1 MKIEH
6 QVRAFEQILN
16 SYDGLLP
23 LHRFLVTYFKRNK
36 KMGSSDRRW
45 ASRYV
50 YSYFRLGKAL
60 SNTEKVERLAV
71 ADFLCNTTGSLV
83 IDTHLPQFKEQV
95 NLPVKA
101 KLTLV
106 MDLYPE
112 FKLEEVFPFSPA
124 LLSETIDKEAFY
136 TSFFTQP
143 DLFIRVQKNHSL
155 KMLNTLKDAGV
166 LVHDLSEKTFAM
178 PNGTKLETIIPEQ
191 KHYQVQDLSSQKTGA
206 YFQPQKYDYW
216 WDCCAASGGKSLLLH
231 DLEPSVQLLV
241 SDVRETSLN
250 NLDERFQLAGL
261 KKYQK
266 KVLDLLLNNEQELH
280 HYTFD
285 GIILDAPCSGSGTW
299 GRTPEMLQYFDQQKI
314 SFFQQLQKSIA
325 SNVLAYLKPGKP
337 LVYITC
343 SVFKQENE
351 EVVAYLQEEHHL
363 KLESMEVITGY
374 NDKADTMFVA
384 RLLKS

>member
-6 QVRAFEQILN
+6 QVRAFEQIMN

-50 YSYFRLGKAL
+50 YSYYRLGKAL
-60 SNTEKVERLAV
+60 SHVDKVERLAV
-71 ADFLCNTTGSLV
+71 ADFLCNTTVSLV
-83 IDTHLPQFKEQV
+83 VDTYLPQLKEQV

-101 KLTLV
+101 KLTLI
-106 MDLYPE
+106 MDLYPD
-112 FKLEEVFPFSPA
+112 FKIEEVFPFSPA
-124 LLSETIDKEAFY
+124 LLSDTIDKDAFY

-143 DLFIRVQKNHSL
+143 DLFIRVQQNHSL
-155 KMLNTLKDAGV
+155 KMLNTLRDAGV
-166 LVHDLSEKTFAM
+166 MVHDLGEKTFAM
-178 PNGTKLETIIPEQ
+178 PNGTKLETIIPDQ

-231 DLEPSVQLLV
+231 DLEPTVQLLV

-299 GRTPEMLQYFDQQKI
+299 GRTPEMLQYFDQHKI

-325 SNVLAYLKPGKP
+325 SNVMAYLKPGKP
-337 LVYITC
+337 LIYITC

-351 EVVAYLQEEHHL
+351 EVVAFLQEEHHL
-363 KLESMEVITGY
+363 KLESMEVIKGY
-374 NDKADTMFVA
+374 DDKADTMFVA